1 MVGSQV
7 ASRKQAAS
15 DCLQNGHEINPQR
28 KGDPGKGVGRYL
40 GLLKNQGKAPQN
52 RSQPG
57 PEISRWMREE

>member
-40 GLLKNQGKAPQN
+40 GLLLGKAPQN